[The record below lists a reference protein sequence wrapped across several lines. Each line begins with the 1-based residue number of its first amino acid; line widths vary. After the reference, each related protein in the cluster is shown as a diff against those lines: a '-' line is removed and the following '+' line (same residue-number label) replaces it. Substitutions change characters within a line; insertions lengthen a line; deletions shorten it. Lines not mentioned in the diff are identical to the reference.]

1 MVNYFAYEKLF
12 EKTVSEDEVLSKYES
27 DLDSKSSHLVNLM
40 LSTSSTYKLV
50 HPFRFLRTELEA
62 KRIEGIK
69 EAYYNLKNGTTLVE
83 HFDEESGELDE
94 DLYSAATHFKPRRM
108 REFAEHYPVYTENDA
123 KLLKL
128 SKKTN

>member
-27 DLDSKSSHLVNLM
+27 DLDSKSSYLANLM

-108 REFAEHYPVYTENDA
+108 IKFAEHYPVYTENDA